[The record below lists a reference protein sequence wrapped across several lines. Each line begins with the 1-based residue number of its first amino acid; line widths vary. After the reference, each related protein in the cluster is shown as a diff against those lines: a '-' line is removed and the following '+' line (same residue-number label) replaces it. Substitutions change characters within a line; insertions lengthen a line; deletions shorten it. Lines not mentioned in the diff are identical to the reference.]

1 MKIGDVA
8 RETGLS
14 EKAIRLYVEN
24 GLVKP
29 QVTQTMHRNAY
40 DFSREN
46 VKELERISIFR
57 KAGFSLFEISV
68 IIQQPERLPELLESK
83 RQSMEADLEIQESVK
98 DALSRLQASE
108 IGDVD
113 QVTKNLRFAV
123 ANRKPERKR
132 GSRRWI
138 YVTVIL
144 VALVGFYLWMH
155 YIGIYKSFRGWVPL
169 DPLMEY
175 LLWGMLC
182 LILSVP
188 SLFMAVRYATCTRR
202 AGKLPRHGV
211 GTITAV
217 MEEHGFDGSYA
228 RAGMASSGTRGPGI
242 GGTWQINFMLWN
254 EIRPDTYFPVV
265 RYTDENGKEVS
276 NTFDYG
282 GFKKTWNVGDEVRIS
297 WDPQR
302 KRTIYPLEGSW
313 LTKKAV
319 LYGIVGLIFL
329 AVSIWLLGQAN
340 TLLLA
345 ENLMI

>member
-14 EKAIRLYVEN
+14 EKAIRLYVDQ

-29 QVTQTMHRNAY
+29 QVTQTLHRNAY

-68 IIQQPERLPELLESK
+68 ILQQPERLPELLESK
-83 RQSMEADLEIQESVK
+83 RQSMEADREVQENVREVLE
-98 DALSRLQASE
+98 RLQASE
-108 IGDVD
+108 VGNVD
-113 QVTKNLRFAV
+113 EVAKNLRFAV
-123 ANRKPERKR
+123 ANRKAERKG

-155 YIGIYKSFRGWVPL
+155 YFGFYKSFHGWVPL
-169 DPLMEY
+169 QPHQEF

-182 LILSVP
+182 LILSMP

-202 AGKLPRHGV
+202 AGRQPQQGE
-211 GTITAV
+211 GTVIAV
-217 MEEHGFDGSYA
+217 KEEHGFDGSYA
-228 RAGMASSGTRGPGI
+228 RAGMDIGGPREQGI

-254 EIRPDTYFPVV
+254 EIRPDCYFPVV

-282 GFKKTWNVGDEVRIS
+282 GFKNTWKEGDKVHIS
-297 WDPQR
+297 WNPQR

-319 LYGIVGLIFL
+319 LYSIVGLVFL
-329 AVSIWLLGQAN
+329 AVSFWLLGQAN
-340 TLLLA
+340 AIMLA
-345 ENLMI
+345 ENLLI